1 MKFIPTKLAA
11 ALISLL
17 LLLGQAACQRQGV
30 ENVSGKL
37 EAIAFSSDYRP
48 PGFIQKDRMENTR
61 KLLTGSHHHYERILE
76 SQHLP
81 GLAYGLVVDDSL
93 IFWGGSGIAN
103 LENGDA
109 VTEHT
114 LFRIASM
121 TKSFTAMAIVRL
133 RDEGS
138 LCLSD
143 PVSRYLPEFEQLTY
157 LSSDASPV
165 SIFNLL
171 TMTAG
176 FPEDNPWGDRF
187 LDMSNEALSEQVRQ
201 GISFSNVPSTG
212 YEYSN
217 LGYGLLG
224 QIITRVS
231 GMPYQDYI
239 SRHILRPLG
248 MNHTYWE
255 YEEAPSELLAQGY
268 RWEDGKWVNE
278 EMLHDGAFGAM
289 GGLIT
294 SISDF
299 SKYIAFH
306 LSAWPA
312 RSDPDT
318 GPLKR
323 SSLRE
328 MHRMNN
334 PRFHVDAERF
344 GDSVHPIIRG
354 YGFGLVSML
363 DHEGIVEV
371 GHNGGLPGFGSSYMF
386 YPQQGIGIM
395 AFSNLTYV
403 GGTLRS
409 ANYQVMKEL
418 VRDDLFLPRKLP
430 VSHILKQ
437 RKAQVLELI
446 QTWDPELEE
455 EIVAANLYL
464 DISRERRIQES
475 RELFSQLGRIKH
487 VGPLIPENQ
496 LRGSFMIEGEEMNLK
511 VYFTLSPEAEPR
523 VQWLTLEL
531 SH

>member
-1 MKFIPTKLAA
+1 MKILAA
-11 ALISLL
+11 FCSFL
-17 LLLGQAACQRQGV
+17 LLLGPAACKHQGV
-30 ENVSGKL
+30 EMVSDKPEG
-37 EAIAFSSDYRP
+37 IVFSSAYQP
-48 PGFIQKDRMENTR
+48 PVFIQKERMENFT
-61 KLLTGSHHHYERILE
+61 KLLPGSHHHYEELLE
-76 SQHLP
+76 AHHLP

-93 IFWGGSGIAN
+93 IFYGGLGKAN
-103 LENGDA
+103 LESGAA

-121 TKSFTAMAIVRL
+121 TKSFTAMAILML

-138 LCLSD
+138 LALSD
-143 PVSRYLPEFEQLTY
+143 PVSVYLPELEHLSY
-157 LSSDASPV
+157 LSSDAPPV

-187 LDMSNEALSEQVRQ
+187 LDMSDSALSEQLRQ
-201 GISFSNVPSTG
+201 GISFSSVPSIS

-224 QIITRVS
+224 QIITRIS
-231 GMPYQDYI
+231 GMPFQEYI
-239 SRHILRPLG
+239 SQKILNPLG
-248 MNHTYWE
+248 MVHTYWE
-255 YEEAPSELLAQGY
+255 FDEVPSDLLARGY
-268 RWEDGKWVNE
+268 RWEDGQWKQE
-278 EMLHDGAFGAM
+278 ELLHDGAFGAM

-299 SKYIAFH
+299 GKYIALH

-323 SSLRE
+323 SSIRE

-334 PRFHVDAERF
+334 PRYHEDADRF
-344 GDSVHPIIRG
+344 GDAENPIMRG
-354 YGFGLVSML
+354 YGFGLVAML
-363 DHEGIVEV
+363 DHEGVVEV

-386 YPQQGIGIM
+386 YPHHGIGIM

-403 GGTLRS
+403 GGTVKS
-409 ANYQVMKEL
+409 ANYRLMKEL
-418 VRDDLFLPRKLP
+418 VREGLFLPRVLP
-430 VSHILKQ
+430 VSDILQ
-437 RKAQVLELI
+437 ERKEQVLELI
-446 QTWDPELEE
+446 QSWDPQLEE

-464 DISRERRIQES
+464 DISRERRIQEC
-475 RELFSQLGRIKH
+475 RELLKELGKIRGT
-487 VGPLIPENQ
+487 GPLIPENQ
-496 LRGSFMIEGEEMNLK
+496 LRGNFRLMGEKKDLL
-511 VYFTLSPEAEPR
+511 VYFTLSPEANPR

-531 SH
+531 AP